1 MNKLTIFFLTVF
13 LLVIS
18 PVLAQTRGET
28 RGIYRDQ
35 VADQH
40 SEISQRKAIAIAQK
54 YIKGRVLDIKQHGDT
69 YRIKIL
75 SEKGSIHIVHVNAV
89 DGEII
94 TGH

>member
-1 MNKLTIFFLTVF
+1 MNKLTIFFLIVS
-13 LLVIS
+13 LLMIP
-18 PVLAQTRGET
+18 PVLAQTKGEDQSV
-28 RGIYRDQ
+28 YRYR

-54 YIKGRVLDIKQHGDT
+54 YIKGRVLDIKQHGGI

-75 SEKGSIHIVHVNAV
+75 SEKGSIHIVHVNAI